1 MRKERLG
8 RPLRMA
14 RAALFP
20 NRQQVLIM
28 QDADNLFGR
37 ALVYRQARML
47 LLDHG
52 VEHVVERG
60 IARNAKRCRCAAP

>member
-8 RPLRMA
+8 RLLRMA

-20 NRQQVLIM
+20 DRQQVLIV
-28 QDADNLFGR
+28 QQPDNLFVR
-37 ALVYRQARML
+37 ALIYRQARML

-52 VEHVVERG
+52 VQHFVQRG
-60 IARNAKRCRCAAP
+60 IA